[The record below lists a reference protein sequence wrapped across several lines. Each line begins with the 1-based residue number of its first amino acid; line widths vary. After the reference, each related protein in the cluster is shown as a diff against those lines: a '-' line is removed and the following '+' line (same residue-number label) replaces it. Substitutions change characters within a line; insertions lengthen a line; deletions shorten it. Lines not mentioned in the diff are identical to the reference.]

1 MSATPGALEP
11 SHFKQIATEVSGW
24 LWGTVQGA
32 WNEKQTVSQIIVDAV
47 IGMIPLV
54 GDATAVRDLLAVG
67 TGLAE
72 SPEKRESKWQWVL
85 LVVLLL
91 ALIPVLGGVLKGV
104 GRLVIRAAEDVMK
117 EAPRLVELSK
127 DIVALLNR
135 LGHKDAVQWLRALD
149 FGKYEAQLVERCKAF
164 CDTVILAI
172 NRYALKFQKILPQSF
187 VSRMESM
194 SRGFA
199 AIKGAADK
207 MIPQAV
213 KDLNEYL
220 LKIQAHLVAGGV
232 PPLNRAIVHE
242 AQTGRKVV
250 TYAEEARLIESGSKK
265 AIIHAGKFPQNLAD
279 KASVSKVYTYENGFP
294 NLIGRSSTADVA
306 DAEGKVTSV
315 EYYSAIAAAT
325 GKIKNVDLGDEG
337 AVLFRAF
344 GEKGSTHGVAVDASN
359 PAGFWWGLGEAP
371 TTAEKW
377 RQEYAVLDE
386 FNRNGMVAI
395 MHIPA
400 PSKLSRV
407 KVPACTST
415 VSEQYGRKIAGQYLG
430 GGGKQAAIDF
440 SLATDLSEVSEMMQK
455 LAKMGGGKATL
466 SNGIVVEVRQS
477 GWKNINGKIG
487 YGTEVIPGA
496 GVTERLGMTELQSK
510 VGETGVHQGTHHMAR
525 SAEAG
530 AAKSQTSQSNGRN

>member
-104 GRLVIRAAEDVMK
+104 GRLVIRAAEDAMK

-199 AIKGAADK
+199 AIKDAADK

-232 PPLNRAIVHE
+232 PPLNRAIVYE

-294 NLIGRSSTADVA
+294 NLIGRSSSADVA

-344 GEKGSTHGVAVDASN
+344 GPEGTTHGVQVGASN
-359 PAGFWWGLGEAP
+359 PGGFWWGLGEAP
-371 TTAEKW
+371 KSAEQW

-386 FNRNGMVAI
+386 FNRNGMVAVV
-395 MHIPA
+395 
-400 PSKLSRV
+400 RV
-407 KVPACTST
+407 PPGKKVSVPACTST
-415 VSEQYGRKIAGQYLG
+415 VSEQYGRNIAGQYLE

-440 SLATDLSEVSEMMQK
+440 SLAPDLKDVSDVMQR
-455 LAKMGGGKATL
+455 LAKRGGGKATL
-466 SNGIVVEVRQS
+466 PNGIVVEVRQS
-477 GWKNINGKIG
+477 GWKGINGKVG
-487 YGTEVIPGA
+487 YGTDVIPGA
-496 GVTERLGMTELQSK
+496 GMTERLGVTELQSK
-510 VGETGVHQGTHHMAR
+510 VGETAVHQGAHHMAR
-525 SAEAG
+525 SAETA
-530 AAKSQTSQSNGRN
+530 AAKSQTTQADGKM

>member
-67 TGLAE
+67 TGMAE

-91 ALIPVLGGVLKGV
+91 ALIPILGGVLKGV
-104 GRLVIRAAEDVMK
+104 GRLTIRAAEDVMRESAK
-117 EAPRLVELSK
+117 LEQLARDL
-127 DIVALLNR
+127 VALLNR
-135 LGHKDAVQWLRALD
+135 LGHKDAVQWLHALD
-149 FGKYEAQLVERCKAF
+149 FGKYEAQLVERCRAF

-172 NRYALKFQKILPQSF
+172 NRYALKFQKVLPQSL

-194 SRGFA
+194 AHGFEE
-199 AIKGAADK
+199 IKKAAAD
-207 MIPQAV
+207 MIPKAV

-232 PPLNRAIVHE
+232 PAMDRALVYE

-250 TYAEEARLIESGSKK
+250 TYAEEARLVESGAKK
-265 AIIHAGKFPQNLAD
+265 EIIHAGRFPQNMAD
-279 KASVSKVYTYENGFP
+279 KASARKVYTHADGFP
-294 NLIGRSSTADVA
+294 NLPAYPSKAKVV
-306 DAEGKVTSV
+306 DAKGEEVSV
-315 EYYSAIAAAT
+315 EYYSAVAAAS

-344 GEKGSTHGVAVDASN
+344 GPEGATHGVKVGASN

-371 TTAEKW
+371 KSAEQW
-377 RQEYAVLDE
+377 RKECAVLDE
-386 FNRNGMVAI
+386 FNRNGMVA
-395 MHIPA
+395 
-400 PSKLSRV
+400 KLLCLTEWSLKSGR
-407 KVPACTST
+407 AGGRAST
-415 VSEQYGRKIAGQYLG
+415 
-430 GGGKQAAIDF
+430 
-440 SLATDLSEVSEMMQK
+440 
-455 LAKMGGGKATL
+455 
-466 SNGIVVEVRQS
+466 
-477 GWKNINGKIG
+477 
-487 YGTEVIPGA
+487 
-496 GVTERLGMTELQSK
+496 
-510 VGETGVHQGTHHMAR
+510 AR
-525 SAEAG
+525 SATERMLFLVRA
-530 AAKSQTSQSNGRN
+530 

>member
-91 ALIPVLGGVLKGV
+91 ALIPILGGVLKGV
-104 GRLVIRAAEDVMK
+104 GRLIIRAAEDAMK
-117 EAPRLVELSK
+117 ESAKLVELGK
-127 DIVALLNR
+127 DLVALLNR
-135 LGHKDAVQWLRALD
+135 LGHKDALQWLKALD

-172 NRYALKFQKILPQSF
+172 NRYALKFEKVLPQSF

-194 SRGFA
+194 AHGFEQ
-199 AIKGAADK
+199 IKKAADR

-232 PPLNRAIVHE
+232 PAMDRALVYE
-242 AQTGRKVV
+242 AQTGRRVV
-250 TYAEEARLIESGSKK
+250 TYAEEARLVESGAKK
-265 AIIHAGKFPQNLAD
+265 GIIHAGKFPQNMAD
-279 KASVSKVYTYENGFP
+279 KASVSKVYEHEAGYP
-294 NLIGRSSTADVA
+294 NLVGYSSKADVA
-306 DAEGKVTSV
+306 DAEGKITTV
-315 EYYSAIAAAT
+315 EYYSAIAAAS

-344 GEKGSTHGVAVDASN
+344 GPEGTTHGVEIGKSN

-371 TTAEKW
+371 KSAENW

-395 MHIPA
+395 LRIPRGG
-400 PSKLSRV
+400 KVR
-407 KVPACTST
+407 VPACTST
-415 VSEQYGRKIAGQYLG
+415 VSEQFGKKLGGQYLE

-440 SLATDLSEVSEMMQK
+440 SLATDLSDVSDKMQK
-455 LAKMGGGKATL
+455 LAKMGGGKITL
-466 SNGIVVEVRQS
+466 PSGVVVEVRQS
-477 GWKNINGKIG
+477 GWKGINGKIG
-487 YGTEVIPGA
+487 YGEEVIPGA
-496 GVTERLGMTELQSK
+496 GVTERLGVTELQSK
-510 VGETGVHQGTHHMAR
+510 VGETAVHQGAHQMAR

-530 AAKSQTSQSNGRN
+530 AAKSQISQADGKK